1 MNNKTITIDFLHD
14 NYILRDHKVY
24 DVRIIPG
31 VTYLDLVLRSSKKLF
46 DKDFS
51 LSRVLFVEPLSTTE
65 NYDRRL
71 EIKYTPGNQSEYEVL
86 IRSKKID
93 HDGNIYGEW
102 TQHMN
107 CRIDALETS
116 NTKVIFDVENFIQNS
131 EKSYEMATVYQ
142 EARTIAIC
150 HGEFMQTHG
159 KIYQRGDEELMELH
173 LSELAEE
180 FREKMTAHPAFL
192 DGSTFAGS
200 SFKLDDRQDAITNG
214 IPYIP
219 FSVQKFEHALPFP
232 PTVYVY
238 SKRQPVNS
246 DKLPEIIHND
256 ITLFN
261 REGQFLAGFE
271 KIASKRIRDPE
282 SIKKLLETSVLPETK
297 IKEIQHKS
305 PKISE
310 PQKKQTKTVG
320 DKINDFLKER
330 ISEKLNIDP
339 IEIGENIGFYDLGL
353 DSNST
358 MALVRELESTCGHD
372 FYPTL
377 LFEYQTI
384 AELAEYLLLNEKEHF
399 ADLEA
404 KEVIGRAE
412 TIVEIQAQDEVFTTD
427 LAGDLSLADEPIAII
442 GISGRYP
449 MARNISEFWEN
460 LKEGK
465 NCITAIPT
473 DRWDADDNEKSVYN
487 WGGFLD
493 QIDTFDPLFFHISP
507 KEAEKMDPQVRL
519 FLEESWKTLED
530 GGYTPEKLSKKE
542 KVGVFA
548 GVFWTD
554 YQLYRSEQ
562 RADPVY
568 PSSFV
573 SLVANTVSSCF
584 GFQGPSLGIDTQCS
598 SSLTALHLACDSIK
612 KGESTMA
619 LAGGVNLTS
628 HPSKYNWLS
637 NSMFLS
643 SKGKCESFGKGGDG
657 YVPGEG
663 VGAVLLKSLSRA
675 IKDGDQIYAVIKGT
689 AINHDGKS
697 SGFTVPNPKAQA
709 SVIKEAISKA
719 KVKIENFSYIEAHGT
734 GTSLGDPIEIAGLSK
749 IFNLENKQY
758 CSIGSVKS
766 NIGHCESAAGISG
779 VTKVIL
785 QLKNKQLVPSI
796 NSTTLNPHIDFKNSA
811 FKVQQEL
818 EEWKTNNGQPRL
830 AGVSS
835 FGAGGSNAHVILQ
848 EYIPKEQKSYNC
860 SFPVII
866 ILSAKNKDR
875 LKEQV
880 VRLKEHLE
888 SDSSL
893 NLYDVAYTLQIGR
906 KAMEERLAIVAE
918 NREELLGHLSEY
930 VNEITE
936 NCFEGNIKSKTVN
949 FEWNNAEDISGIK
962 TFSKNNSKEI
972 SKLWIRGVLD
982 NWKELYDGELP
993 AVISLPTYPFAKEK
1007 YWISAPKGIKT
1018 ELGNLHALV
1027 HHNTSNLQEQK
1038 FTSVFSGREPF
1049 FEDHKIKGEKILPG
1063 VAYVELARI
1072 AGNLSLDKKVTQ
1084 IKEMTWLHPVKSKDT
1099 DRKISIGISP
1109 EREEF
1114 SYEIYSEDRDQIV
1127 HGHGKLC
1134 TDELEFPSSK
1144 NLEEIKERLKE
1155 FIDKKAY
1162 YKLFEELGFNY
1173 GANFQ
1178 GIEYLSYNEFEVL
1191 SKISLPNQ
1199 KEYLFNLGMLDSALQ
1214 TSAALGI
1221 NKKDQGIALPYK
1233 IGEINFYRKLSEV
1246 IWCHTYFSS
1255 TDDKPESKKYN
1266 IDLLN
1271 DAGEVLVSIKDFEVL
1286 HQFTGRTAGE
1296 EKENEKEGVS
1306 LFKNVW
1312 KETSQKAIEVVSGT
1326 NSQLIILAGASAN
1339 LADKLRENL
1348 VIEVENISSNSEEE
1362 FFITVF
1368 KKVQEKIAQK
1378 IPYDITIV
1386 YENQDYLEKSFV
1398 SGMLKTVSQETLKI
1412 TGRTIGVDDLSVN
1425 QIEEL
1430 SRILEYEISLSDTEV
1445 RYVNGQRQV
1454 KKVEDYDVE
1463 EEKTES
1469 EIIKL
1474 KKDGVYLITGG
1485 LGGLGIVFA
1494 RYLCQDIGAQVILTG
1509 RSKQEHE
1516 LLKLHNCHYYECDI
1530 SDKKALEE
1538 LVAKIENKHKKLDGI
1553 IHSAGV
1559 IRDSFVLKKTV
1570 QEIHQVFSPKIEGT
1584 KNLDEATKHLPLDF
1598 MVYFSSVSG
1607 VTGNIGQADYSAAN
1621 AYLNTYAEFRNS
1633 QKDKGL
1639 RKGKTLS
1646 INWPLWKEGGM
1657 QITNEVLIHL
1667 EKKWGLI
1674 PLPQAEGLDS
1684 FHQLLNSNWHQGIVI
1699 YGKKKGI
1706 SEKFIGSLNGISV
1719 SGKSVQTLQGKGNEE
1734 SRKNVTRFL
1743 KKYLAKELKI
1753 NEEKLELD
1761 VALDEYGIDS
1771 IAISNINNSLNEVFG
1786 DIPSTLFFEYK
1797 TLREL
1802 VGYFEQQYEES
1813 LFNTEEKTETSADSE
1828 VTVSD
1833 KNYKHLVKKK
1843 RFYNQEALP
1852 QKDIAIIGLSGMYP
1866 GSENIAEFWK
1876 NLKTGN
1882 DLVSEI
1888 PKERWDIEG
1897 FYDREKGKKGKSYS
1911 KWGGFIEN
1919 ADKFDADFFSISP
1932 FEAEMMDPQERL
1944 LMQVVWEVI
1953 EDAGYTRSSINK
1965 ATGVNALAEPEN
1977 IVGVYVGVMNQDYQ
1991 LLGIAESLKGNF
2003 ITPTSNS
2010 SSIANRI
2017 SYFYNFSGPS
2027 IGIDTM
2033 CSSSLTAIHL
2043 ACESIQNNSCNLAI
2057 AGGVNIIAHPNKY
2070 FMLSQARFMSSEG
2083 KCKSFGTE
2091 GDGYVPGEGV
2101 GAILLKSLEQAKK
2114 DGDQIYAVIKGSAIN
2129 HGGKTNGYTVPN
2141 PKAQSSVIKKAIDKA
2156 GVKPEDF
2163 SYIEAHGT
2171 GTSLGDPIEILGLNS
2186 AFQVQK
2192 KQFCSIGSVKSNIGH
2207 CESAAGIAGVTKLL
2221 LQLKHK
2227 KLVPSLH
2234 SSTINPNIVFEK
2246 TPFKVQQKLEDWKTL
2261 NNKPRLTAISSF
2273 GAGGSNAHIILEE
2286 YIKDK
2291 SVFTMPFVIIVL
2303 SSKSRSQLRMQ
2314 VSNLYRELEKEDF
2327 DITAVAHTLQTGR
2340 EAMSYRLATV
2350 VSDMKDLKDKLSL
2363 YLIGE
2368 AAGFFENIEALI
2380 AVKDKVARQIS
2391 EHSSKEQYDYLAKQW
2406 ALEGAEIDW
2415 KGLYQNIPGK
2425 ISLPTYPFVKERYWI
2440 PVAPQAKV
2448 DLTLNEKQLHPLVH
2462 RNISGFSDQKYASV
2476 YTGNETF
2483 LSDHKVLEESI
2494 LPGVAYI
2501 ELLRAASADST
2512 GSCVMAIE
2520 DLLLLHPLKV
2530 ATATEVFVEL
2540 QKKQDI
2546 ITGEVYS
2553 FINGEKI
2560 KHGQGLSRLGD
2571 IKSVKIFD
2579 LETLRV
2585 GSKEKIQGSILYE
2598 MLKSSGLSLGSS
2610 FQGVQELYVG
2620 NNYCLSE
2627 LKLPT
2632 ESEYEYSPGL
2642 LDSVLHTIFGLGDK
2656 NGNQYQLSF
2665 PYHIGS
2671 IEFYKNLENV
2681 QSLFGYA
2688 EFSAKTTAT
2697 DQVKSYD
2704 VYLLN
2709 ELGEPLLFMKDFV
2722 ALTGSDNREKDSKP
2736 IKEVVDISS
2745 MSYIPSWRRIT
2756 TQNDI
2761 QVSQGSHLLLTGT
2774 QPVDARIL
2782 SDIKTVLSKDGS
2794 QVTESIEF
2802 PLSSF
2807 DEVPT
2812 IYLLHGITTPSI
2824 TGYVNI
2830 ESEVFKVVKELS
2842 KRYTNQPLQ
2851 IMVLTFH
2858 TLGVYPEE
2866 TVSFYG
2872 SGISGFLSSVLKEEP
2887 KWNVRMVDMQRQD
2900 LTADVVTSVF
2910 SLSSSFAGK
2919 QLCYRSGSF
2928 YELDLVR
2935 YQLQQG
2941 SLGKLKKGGI
2951 YVLLGG
2957 HGGLGRT
2964 TSEYLITQYDAQII
2978 WLGRRSSNAKIQEA
2992 IETLA
2997 LKGKRPY
3004 YHQCDALS
3012 EESMA
3017 EACKEIKSIY
3027 GTVNGL
3033 FHCAIVL
3040 EDSLLAEMNLDKFER
3055 SYLPKSKGSHN
3066 FIDAFKSESL
3076 DFICFYSSFQSFWNG
3091 MGQSNYSAGC
3101 RYKDSYARAV
3111 ETSTGIPTYSI
3122 NWGYWGE
3129 VGVVSDSRYK
3139 TLMSSM
3145 GAGSISSDEGM
3156 QILEEILSGRTRQ
3169 VVAVKLKGKEVMKSL
3184 ERSACEIK
3192 AIEVISSV
3200 SLDEVKEGK
3209 YEVKGSQDIDLFKEI
3224 SLRSILNILLDM
3236 GLKTNAQDWISI
3248 ASLQEKLSIIPLY
3261 QRLFKEII
3269 SEISIA
3275 GYLEKKGDEVRY
3287 LKSGN
3292 INFNIESSF
3301 ENFLEKSSE
3310 NYVSQVKLL
3319 KTSLDSF
3326 SSILRGQIRATD
3338 VLFPNGSMDLV
3349 SPIYKGNAQ
3358 MDYFNDLISEAI
3370 VSAVASAIPSLPAG
3384 SKIKLLEVGAGT
3396 GGTSEILFKKLK
3408 KYEDFIIYKYTD
3420 ISHGFLFYAE
3430 DQYKKMA
3437 PYLSTAIFNI
3447 EESPVHQEIS
3457 LGAYDI
3463 VVGSNVVH
3471 ATKDILNTLTNIKAV
3486 LKQGGML
3493 FLNEISGK
3501 ELFTTLTF
3509 GLLEGWWLYDD
3520 ESLRLS
3526 GSPGLL
3532 KSSWDK
3538 VLKEAGFKQINFYPE
3553 NGEASLAQQMIVAKS
3568 DGIIKILKKEK
3579 LPESVSLLSEKVLPT
3594 TFEAKKEYVEK
3605 VNQKVNQK
3613 VNHEINQEELIT
3625 EITAIVA
3632 STIKHRKEDF
3642 DINKSF
3648 MDYGFDSI
3656 LGTTLVKNINE
3667 SLEIDLSPID
3677 IFNYPNVASLS
3688 AYIELQYKEVLEKK
3702 LIKNNVS
3709 DQKSA
3714 VENVQELQ
3722 NYITESIK
3730 ITEPVS
3736 DLIAPLDNLSI
3747 EDDEIAIIGM
3757 SGRYPKS
3764 KNLDEF
3770 WRNISQGINCVDEV
3784 SKNRW
3789 DLNEHY
3795 KEGGEKTGELYCK
3808 WMGELSDVDK
3818 FDPLFFNI
3826 SPTEAILMDP
3836 QHRIFLEEC
3845 WKSFEDAGYQQ
3856 DDLNGIKCGTYAGI
3870 MINEYTHR
3878 IKESGIDKNQAQMM
3892 TGNSNSIF
3900 AARVAYLLNLKGP
3913 AIAVDTACSS
3923 SLVSIHLACQAL
3935 RTKEVDMAIAGGVS
3949 LYLSVETYKQM
3960 CAAGMLSPTGKCKS
3974 FDNGA
3979 DGFVPGEGVGVVVLK
3994 RLKDA
3999 IRDNDDIKGVIIGS
4013 GINQDGKTNGITAP
4027 NANAQL
4033 SLMKETYE
4041 RYNIKP
4047 ETISY
4052 VETHGTGTK
4061 LGDPI
4066 EIEALKKVFEVV
4078 NTKNYCGIGS
4088 VKSNIG
4094 HTSAAAGIA
4103 SLAKVVLQLKH
4114 EKIAPTINF
4123 EKENELLNIKD
4134 SAFYINTA
4142 LRYWQSDE
4150 SKPRR
4155 AAISSFGF
4163 SGTNAHI
4170 VIEEYKLKE
4179 TYNSPQ
4185 ETAIFP
4191 LSAKNEESLK
4201 NQVRDL
4207 LQFLTDNPEV
4217 NLRDVAYTLQTGRTQ
4232 MEERLVCIAGTTEE
4246 LKAELSAYLDGNT
4259 KEMLCGNI
4267 KKSGTKFFIK
4277 GKAGSAYIKIS
4288 IEEKEMDSLG
4298 QLWVSGVKID
4308 WTLLYQ
4314 EVKLPKKLSLP
4325 TYSFARDRYWIAEKE
4340 LEKKI
4345 EKSTLHPLL
4354 HANYSSLKEQ
4364 KFISNFS
4371 GDESFIKHYK
4381 IKNKNA
4387 IPGIALLEMAREAGF
4402 RSLQKEVSKI
4412 TDVNWLSPVYIKDE
4426 SNVVAINLY
4435 QENDEVVYEIYTTK
4449 NGKEELY
4456 NVGKLSNEIPK
4467 ERNIVSLDSIINRAF
4482 GFKKGTELYDELKE
4496 LGLLYN
4502 ENFQGINQIYY
4513 GKNEALSQIK
4523 KDKEEHFILSPRV
4536 IDIAFQS
4543 CMSSILY
4550 HKEDFRINMLQHI
4563 NEVDIYTSLT
4573 DASWCY
4579 VTKNT
4584 AEKNYDVAFLNKEGH
4599 ILVYLSNF
4607 LLSND
4612 EPLLED
4618 KENDEEKNKLVYLEP
4633 KWEKALLSEKTVNNA
4648 NHLVIIVGEH
4658 YLKNEKLSSISNTII
4673 KQLNTKDPMEFSKL
4687 LFEEV
4692 FRIAAQETPTK
4703 ITVLHENHDWS
4714 YYSYATGLFRT
4725 FQVGNH
4731 QLQGQLLGV
4740 DSFLMNEDKLM
4751 EIIKSEF
4758 NSTDIE
4764 VRYKENERENR
4775 TLKPIHSSPVEKE
4788 SFKIKE
4794 DGVYIITGGAGGLGR
4809 TFAEYLSKKAKNCR
4823 IILVGRSIL
4832 SEEKEATIAKIRGAK
4847 YISCDITNEKQ
4858 LQKCIDEIRN
4868 EFGAINGIIH
4878 SAGAVS
4884 SVENPDQFLTTIESS
4899 AVLLPKIKGTQYLDE
4914 FTKDD
4919 SLDFVVYFSSISGAL
4934 EGVVSLNL
4942 SDYALANAFL
4952 SSYAYQRNKNVLEG
4966 NRKGKTISINWPVW
4980 KESGLYDV
4988 KSEQWAEEILRL
5000 KSLPTHKGLFAFE
5013 EILSHDHTQ
5022 VMVLYGEEKKIIKHY
5037 ESKKEKATQDT
5048 SVLVEQITEEILN
5061 ITAEILTLK
5070 PQDIDKSERLAEY
5083 GFDSILLTKLAQ
5095 SINNFYGLDIMPIE
5109 FFNHPTIDELAQFLV
5124 ENHSDTLS
5132 NKSNEEIF
5140 NETIVV
5146 QPTVQKLHTAK
5157 SIERYRDKKTNIAD
5171 SNNSLV
5177 TDDIAIIGLGAAFS
5191 GAKNSAELWENIVAG
5206 ELLTTTTSN
5215 SLHYGEVTVGY
5226 DEKYL
5231 GKLNLS
5237 EEKYKLLS
5245 RQQQMIFSVLGQAI
5259 VENQLSL
5266 KELSSSSTGVFI
5278 GAQQVFINDRE
5289 LNEMQNFQDQRSYL
5303 IPNKISFHLNLKGPS
5318 EVVNT
5323 SCTSAYVALHRA
5335 MQSISLGECEQAI
5348 IGGVNIIPK
5357 TELQKIDL
5365 SEIKELLSNGNT
5377 TKSFSNEGTGFVS
5390 SEGAGVI
5397 IIKSLKK
5404 AKADHNKILALI
5416 KSSAI
5421 FHGGRGFSLEA
5432 PSPSGIREA
5441 VLMSFRKAKISPE
5454 TVDYI
5459 EAHGIANPFADAIEL
5474 QALNDV
5480 YKELSSESDKKW
5492 HVGSIKPTIGHPEFA
5507 SGIASLIK
5515 VVKAF
5520 EHQTIPGISGLSN
5533 INNQI
5538 ENDHA
5543 LILEDKGSVWE
5554 KKHYVRRAALNG
5566 YAIGGVNAHIILEEY
5581 TEESG
5586 TLPEEFN
5593 KRTSQI
5599 EHIKKNIEH
5608 QVQKSNSIVAP
5619 VESNKEEIVLNNA
5632 ELNVIIEKELKLI
5645 WSEVLELES
5654 EVISV
5659 ERSFFELGG
5668 HSLNAMYLLNQINEK
5683 FTVKLSLHQILSL
5696 NTIGLMTEYISE
5708 KALENKDLPIF
5719 RNQDDLNNNE
5729 EHHLFPKL
5737 NIAAV
5742 KDFGDQQWFDTFHQQ
5757 EKIVIRKNILE
5768 EHCFNMSF
5776 LIRFKQVDPE
5786 ILQNVI
5792 QVLLK
5797 RHESLR
5803 TSFKI
5808 IDGEIKQYVEN
5819 SIPEIAIEYIDI
5831 SNDINKNQ
5839 LIGQIRKNS
5848 NNVRFDL
5855 EKLPLF
5861 HLKVVRYSPEM
5872 SGLLFTIDHII
5883 SDGVSMN
5890 ILSKEIH
5897 QLYTAFSEGKE
5908 NPLEPLKFQY
5918 KDYAMWVNEFSKSEK
5933 ALSLKE
5939 KYLEKIQNS
5948 IRKTNDQYNIT
5959 YKEKLSAEIQIA
5971 AKGRPVDQFSNA
5983 YGKVV
5988 NLYQEQGSSYKIFVK
6003 GTNYENLQ
6011 KLTLNNGSS
6020 IFMNIV
6026 SVFLLVF
6033 YKINQTNHLR
6043 FSVPYST
6050 RVFKEFEEMVGWFS
6064 TSIILALDI
6073 DDSLT
6078 FKEFV
6083 LMATEEM
6090 FDTSQNRFYP
6100 HEEILNDLDVPLR
6113 VLTPTFFN
6121 FITGVYTEMDLENF
6135 GEGHSE
6141 EGSGHFNLKGLFV
6154 PFNSGILFNLEYN
6167 REAYSAEDIEYM
6179 IQNYFIILDHLVKN
6193 EDTPIAEILK
6203 TIPQN
6208 AILIN

>member
-1 MNNKTITIDFLHD
+1 MNNKIITIDFLHD

-46 DKDFS
+46 NKDFS
-51 LSRVLFVEPLSTTE
+51 LSRILFVEPLSTTE
-65 NYDRRL
+65 DYDRRL
-71 EIKYTPGNQSEYEVL
+71 EITYSTGNQSEYEVV
-86 IRSKKID
+86 IRSQKID
-93 HDGNIYGEW
+93 HNGQTFGEW
-102 TQHMN
+102 IRHMN
-107 CRIDALETS
+107 CRIDSVEKLSSEIT
-116 NTKVIFDVENFIQNS
+116 FDVENFIINS
-131 EKSYEMATVYQ
+131 EKDYEMATVYQ
-142 EARTIAIC
+142 EAKTIAIC

-180 FREKMTAHPAFL
+180 YREKMTAHPAFL
-192 DGSTFAGS
+192 DGATFAGS
-200 SFKLDDRQDAITNG
+200 SFKLDDRDDSITNG
-214 IPYIP
+214 VPYIP
-219 FSVQKFEHALPFP
+219 FSIQKFEKVLPFP
-232 PTVYVY
+232 STVYVY
-238 SKRQPVNS
+238 SKRQPVTS

-256 ITLFN
+256 IMLFN
-261 REGQFLAGFE
+261 REGKFLASFE

-282 SIKKLLETSVLPETK
+282 SIKKLLEKPDLLSETK
-297 IKEIQHKS
+297 S
-305 PKISE
+305 PELQYKTTNVLQ
-310 PQKKQTKTVG
+310 PQKKQAKTIE
-320 DKINDFLKER
+320 DKIKDFLKEK
-330 ISEKLNIDP
+330 IAEKLDADP

-358 MALVRELESTCGHD
+358 MALVRELESKCQHD

-384 AELAEYLLLNEKEHF
+384 AELGEYLLLNEKEHF
-399 ADLEA
+399 ADFESKEFIIEEEA
-404 KEVIGRAE
+404 AK
-412 TIVEIQAQDEVFTTD
+412 DEVFFTND
-427 LAGDLSLADEPIAII
+427 LVGDSTVADEPIAII

-449 MARNISEFWEN
+449 MAKNISEFWEN

-465 NCITAIPT
+465 NCITEIPT
-473 DRWDADDNEKSVYN
+473 DRWDTDDNEKKVYN

-507 KEAEKMDPQVRL
+507 KEAENMDPQVRL

-530 GGYTPEKLSKKE
+530 GGYTPEELSKKE

-562 RADPVY
+562 RIDPVY

-573 SLVANTVSSCF
+573 SLVANTVSSSF
-584 GFQGPSLGIDTQCS
+584 GFHGPSLGIDTQCS

-612 KGESTMA
+612 KGECTVA

-663 VGAVLLKSLSRA
+663 VGVVLLKSLSKA
-675 IKDGDQIYAVIKGT
+675 IKDGDQIYALIKGT

-709 SVIKEAISKA
+709 LVIKEAIAKA
-719 KVKIENFSYIEAHGT
+719 KVDIKNFSYIEAHGT
-734 GTSLGDPIEIAGLSK
+734 GTSLGDPIEIAGLAK

-758 CSIGSVKS
+758 CRIGSVKS

-785 QLKNKQLVPSI
+785 QLKHKQLVPSI

-811 FKVQQEL
+811 FRVQQEL
-818 EEWKTNNGQPRL
+818 EEWKAVNDQPRL

-835 FGAGGSNAHVILQ
+835 FGAGGSNSHIILE
-848 EYIPKEQKSYNC
+848 EYIPKSRKIYTAN
-860 SFPVII
+860 FPAII
-866 ILSAKNKDR
+866 VLSAKNKNR
-875 LKEQV
+875 LREQV
-880 VRLKEHLE
+880 LNLKEHLE
-888 SDSSL
+888 SVSDQ
-893 NLYDVAYTLQIGR
+893 NLYDIAYTLQIGR
-906 KAMEERLAIVAE
+906 KAMEQRLAIVAE
-918 NREELLGHLSEY
+918 NKKELLAYLDDY
-930 VNEITE
+930 LNEITE
-936 NCFEGNIKSKTVN
+936 NCFEGNVKNKTIN
-949 FEWNNAEDISGIK
+949 FELNNDSEDIYVGSV
-962 TFSKNNSKEI
+962 FADKNIEEI
-972 SKLWIRGVLD
+972 AKLWIRGLHN
-982 NWKELYDGELP
+982 NWKELYGNETP
-993 AVISLPTYPFAKEK
+993 VVVSLPTYPFAKEK
-1007 YWISAPKGIKT
+1007 YWISTSIKSNS
-1018 ELGNLHALV
+1018 GKLHALI
-1027 HHNTSNLQEQK
+1027 HQNTSNLQEQK
-1038 FTSVFSGREPF
+1038 FTSVFNGTEPF

-1072 AGNLSLDKKVTQ
+1072 AGNLSLDKKVSQ
-1084 IKEMTWLHPVKSKDT
+1084 ITDITWLHPIKSKNIES
-1099 DRKISIGISP
+1099 KISIEISH

-1114 SYEIYSEDRDQIV
+1114 GYEIYSEDENQIV
-1127 HGHGKLC
+1127 HGHGKLH
-1134 TDELEFPSSK
+1134 THELMSPDKK
-1144 NLEEIKERLKE
+1144 NLDDIKQNLIESL
-1155 FIDKKAY
+1155 DKKAY
-1162 YKLFEELGFNY
+1162 YKLFEELGFSY
-1173 GANFQ
+1173 GMSFQ
-1178 GIEYLSYNEFEVL
+1178 GIESLSYNESEVL
-1191 SKISLPNQ
+1191 SKISLPKQ

-1214 TSAALGI
+1214 TCAVLGI
-1221 NKKDQGIALPYK
+1221 NKKDQEIALPFK
-1233 IGEINFYRKLSEV
+1233 IGEISFYKELSEIV
-1246 IWCHTYFSS
+1246 WCHTYLSDES
-1255 TDDKPESKKYN
+1255 NKPESKKYN
-1266 IDLLN
+1266 IDLLS
-1271 DAGEVLVSIKDFEVL
+1271 DTGDILISIKDFEVL
-1286 HQFTGRTAGE
+1286 RQFKKTASGLAI
-1296 EKENEKEGVS
+1296 ENEKEGMS

-1312 KETSQKAIEVVSGT
+1312 KDALKKEAETVSGT
-1326 NSQLIILAGASAN
+1326 NSQLILLAGASAN
-1339 LADKLRENL
+1339 LADKLREDL
-1348 VIEVENISSNSEEE
+1348 VIEVESIISNSEEE
-1362 FFITVF
+1362 FFIAVF
-1368 KKVQEKIAQK
+1368 EKVQEKIAEK
-1378 IPYDITIV
+1378 TPCDITIV

-1398 SGMLKTVSQETLKI
+1398 SGLLKTVSQETLKI

-1425 QIEEL
+1425 QSEEL
-1430 SRILEYEISLSDTEV
+1430 SRILECEASLSDAEV
-1445 RYVNGQRQV
+1445 RYINGQRQV
-1454 KKVEDYDVE
+1454 KKVEDYNE
-1463 EEKTES
+1463 EDEKTER
-1469 EIIKL
+1469 EENVKI

-1494 RYLCQDIGAQVILTG
+1494 KYLSEDIGAQVILTG
-1509 RSKQEHE
+1509 RSEQEHE
-1516 LLKLHNCHYYECDI
+1516 LLKLQNCNYYQCDI
-1530 SDKKALEE
+1530 SDKKALEQ
-1538 LVAKIENKHKKLDGI
+1538 LIAKIENKHQKLDGI

-1559 IRDSFVLKKTV
+1559 IRDSFILKKTS
-1570 QEIHQVFSPKIEGT
+1570 QEIHQVFLPKIEGT

-1598 MVYFSSVSG
+1598 LIFFSSVSG
-1607 VTGNIGQADYSAAN
+1607 VTGNIGQADYASAN
-1621 AYLNTYAEFRNS
+1621 AYLNNYAEFRNN
-1633 QKDKGL
+1633 QRDNGL

-1646 INWPLWKEGGM
+1646 INWPLWKDGGM
-1657 QITNEVLIHL
+1657 QITNEVLVHL

-1674 PLPQAEGLDS
+1674 PLPQSEGLES
-1684 FHQLLNSNWHQGIVI
+1684 FHKLLNSKLNHGIVI

-1706 SEKFIGSLNGISV
+1706 SEKFIGSLNGMTV
-1719 SGKSVQTLQGKGNEE
+1719 SGKSVHVAQVSNKE
-1734 SRKNVTRFL
+1734 SRENVTRFL
-1743 KKYLAKELKI
+1743 KKHLAKELKI
-1753 NEEKLELD
+1753 DQEKLELD

-1771 IAISNINNSLNEVFG
+1771 IAISNINNNLGEIFG
-1786 DIPSTLFFEYK
+1786 EIPSTLFFEYK
-1797 TLREL
+1797 TLGEL
-1802 VGYFEQQYEES
+1802 VNYFEREYEAA
-1813 LFNTEEKTETSADSE
+1813 LFHTDEKVNQTSNDLE
-1828 VTVSD
+1828 LPVH
-1833 KNYKHLVKKK
+1833 NYNSKHHAKKK
-1843 RFYNQEALP
+1843 RFYTQEAP
-1852 QKDIAIIGLSGMYP
+1852 QQKDIAIIGLSGIYP
-1866 GSENIAEFWK
+1866 GSRNIAEFWK
-1876 NLKTGN
+1876 NLQDGN

-1888 PKERWDIEG
+1888 PEERWDLEN

-1919 ADKFDADFFSISP
+1919 IDKFDADFFNISP

-1944 LMQVVWEVI
+1944 FMQVVWEVI
-1953 EDAGYTRSSINK
+1953 EDSGYTRSSINK
-1965 ATGVNALAEPEN
+1965 PIRVNSTTEETEN
-1977 IVGVYVGVMNQDYQ
+1977 TVGVYVGVMNQDYQ
-1991 LLGIAESLKGNF
+1991 LLGIEERLKGNF

-2083 KCKSFGTE
+2083 KCKSFGVG

-2101 GAILLKSLEQAKK
+2101 GAILLKSLEEAKK

-2141 PKAQSSVIKKAIDKA
+2141 PKAQSIVIEKAINKA
-2156 GVKPEDF
+2156 GVKPENF

-2171 GTSLGDPIEILGLNS
+2171 GTSLGDPIEILGLNT
-2186 AFQVQK
+2186 AFQVEE
-2192 KQFCSIGSVKSNIGH
+2192 KQYCSIGSVKSNIGH

-2221 LQLKHK
+2221 LQLKYK
-2227 KLVPSLH
+2227 QLVPSLH
-2234 SSTINPNIVFEK
+2234 SSVINPNIVFEK
-2246 TPFKVQQKLEDWKTL
+2246 TPFKVQQKLEHWQTTND
-2261 NNKPRLTAISSF
+2261 KPRLTAISSF

-2286 YIKDK
+2286 FIKDK
-2291 SVFTMPFVIIVL
+2291 SLFTVPFVIIVL

-2314 VSNLYRELEKEDF
+2314 VSNLYRELEKEDLN
-2327 DITAVAHTLQTGR
+2327 ITAVAYTLQTGR
-2340 EAMSYRLATV
+2340 EAMPYRLATV
-2350 VSDMKDLKDKLSL
+2350 VSDMADLKDKLSS

-2368 AAGFFENIEALI
+2368 VTGFFENTDELK
-2380 AVKDKVARQIS
+2380 AVKDAIEVKS
-2391 EHSSKEQYDYLAKQW
+2391 FKKSSKEHYDHLAQQW
-2406 ALEGAEIDW
+2406 VLEGVQIDW
-2415 KGLYQNIPGK
+2415 KGLYENIPVK
-2425 ISLPTYPFVKERYWI
+2425 VSLPTYPFVKESYWI
-2440 PVAPQAKV
+2440 PIEPAA
-2448 DLTLNEKQLHPLVH
+2448 TININSNEKQLHPLLH
-2462 RNISGFSDQKYASV
+2462 RNVSRFSDQKYVSL
-2476 YTGNETF
+2476 YTGSEGF

-2501 ELLRAASADST
+2501 ELLRAAIAESS
-2512 GSCVMAIE
+2512 GLRVMKIE
-2520 DLLLLHPLKV
+2520 NLLLLHPLKV
-2530 ATATEVFVEL
+2530 NKATEVFVEL
-2540 QKKQDI
+2540 QKKSDS

-2553 FINGEKI
+2553 FINGERTQ
-2560 KHGQGLSRLGD
+2560 HCQAVSRLGD
-2571 IKSVKIFD
+2571 IKAVKKFD
-2579 LETLRV
+2579 IEALLTE
-2585 GSKEKIQGSILYE
+2585 SKEKLQGSLLYE
-2598 MLKSSGLSLGSS
+2598 MLKSAGLSLGNS
-2610 FQGVQELYVG
+2610 FQGVKELHIG

-2627 LKLPT
+2627 LRLPT
-2632 ESEYEYSPGL
+2632 ELGYEYSPGI
-2642 LDSVLHTIFGLGDK
+2642 LDSVLHTIFGLNRK
-2656 NGNQYQLSF
+2656 KENQSQLSF

-2671 IEFYKNLENV
+2671 IEFYKNLENTK
-2681 QSLFGYA
+2681 SLFGYA
-2688 EFSAKTTAT
+2688 EFSSKTNSA

-2709 ELGEPLLFMKDFV
+2709 ELGESLLFIKDFV
-2722 ALTGSDNREKDSKP
+2722 ALTGSGNKEKDSMP
-2736 IKEVVDISS
+2736 LKEVLDVSS
-2745 MSYIPSWRRIT
+2745 MSYLPSWRRILT
-2756 TQNDI
+2756 EHEI
-2761 QVSQGSHLLLTGT
+2761 KSSQGFHLLITGT
-2774 QPVDARIL
+2774 QPIDSHVL
-2782 SDIKTVLSKDGS
+2782 SDIKSILSKDGDK
-2794 QVTESIEF
+2794 VTESIEF
-2802 PLSSF
+2802 PLVSF
-2807 DEVPT
+2807 DEVPK
-2812 IYLLHGITTPSI
+2812 IYLLHGLTTSSTSDYI
-2824 TGYVNI
+2824 NV
-2830 ESEVFKVVKELS
+2830 ESEVFAVVKELS

-2851 IMVLTFH
+2851 ITSLTID
-2858 TLGVYPEE
+2858 TLGVYSEE
-2866 TVSFYG
+2866 KISFYG

-2887 KWNVRMVDMQRQD
+2887 KWNIRMIDMKRQD
-2900 LTADVVTSVF
+2900 LKPAILESIF
-2910 SLSSSFAGK
+2910 SLSPSFSGK
-2919 QLCYRSGSF
+2919 QFCWRSGSF

-2935 YQLQQG
+2935 YKLEHR
-2941 SLGKLKKGGI
+2941 LGKLKKGGV

-2964 TSEYLITQYDAQII
+2964 TTDYLITHYDAQII
-2978 WLGRRSSNAKIQEA
+2978 WLGRRSYDATIKKDQDILS
-2992 IETLA
+2992 

-3004 YHQCDALS
+3004 YYQCDALS
-3012 EESMA
+3012 DQSIM
-3017 EACKEIKSIY
+3017 EAYTQIKNLY

-3040 EDSLLAEMNLDKFER
+3040 EDSLLAEMSLDKFER

-3066 FIDAFKSESL
+3066 LINAFKSEPL

-3101 RYKDSYARAV
+3101 TYKDSYARYV
-3111 ETSTGIPTYSI
+3111 EASTGIPSYSI

-3139 TLMSSM
+3139 ILMNSM
-3145 GAGSISSDEGM
+3145 GAESISSNEGM
-3156 QILEEILSGRTRQ
+3156 QILEEVLSGEPRQ
-3169 VVAVKLKGKEVMKSL
+3169 VIAVKLKGKEVFKSL
-3184 ERSACEIK
+3184 ERSACEIS
-3192 AIEVISSV
+3192 VIKTMSTV
-3200 SLDEVKEGK
+3200 SLNEVKEGN
-3209 YEVKGSQDIDLFKEI
+3209 YETKGVQDIDVFKNI
-3224 SLRSILNILLDM
+3224 SRRLLLGVLLDM
-3236 GLKTNAQDWISI
+3236 GLETNAINWISI
-3248 ASLQEKLSIIPLY
+3248 VNLQEKLRVIGLY
-3261 QRLFKEII
+3261 KRLFEEIV
-3269 SEISIA
+3269 SELSDA
-3275 GYLEKKGDEVRY
+3275 GYLERKGDEVRY
-3287 LKSGN
+3287 LKSEN
-3292 INFNIESSF
+3292 SDFNIANSF
-3301 ENFLEKSSE
+3301 ENFLENSSE
-3310 NYVSQVKLL
+3310 NYLPQVTLL
-3319 KTSLDSF
+3319 KTCLDSF
-3326 SSILRGQIRATD
+3326 SSILSGQIRATD
-3338 VLFPNGSMDLV
+3338 VLFPSGSLDLV

-3358 MDYFNDLISEAI
+3358 MDYFNELISDSI
-3370 VSAVASAIPSLPAG
+3370 VSAVASGINSLPVG

-3396 GGTSEILFKKLK
+3396 GGTSEILFKKLE
-3408 KYEDFIIYKYTD
+3408 KYKDFIEYKYTD

-3430 DQYKKMA
+3430 DKYKEMA
-3437 PYLSTAIFNI
+3437 PYLSTCIFNI
-3447 EESPVHQEIS
+3447 EESPIHQEIP
-3457 LGAYDI
+3457 LGEYDI

-3471 ATKDILNTLTNIKAV
+3471 ATKNILNTLTNIKAV

-3520 ESLRLS
+3520 EELRLT

-3538 VLKEAGFKQINFYPE
+3538 VLKEAGFKQINFFPKKTE
-3553 NGEASLAQQMIVAKS
+3553 SSLAQQMIVAKS
-3568 DGIIKILKKEK
+3568 DGMVKIFKDEK
-3579 LPESVSLLSEKVLPT
+3579 VKESVSLPSEAAALK
-3594 TFEAKKEYVEK
+3594 TFDEKKEYT
-3605 VNQKVNQK
+3605 QKL
-3613 VNHEINQEELIT
+3613 NHEINKEELIT

-3632 STIKHRKEDF
+3632 STIKYRKEDF

-3667 SLEIDLSPID
+3667 AFDIDLSPID
-3677 IFNYPNVASLS
+3677 IFNYPTVASLS
-3688 AYIELQYKEVLEKK
+3688 AYIELQYKEILEKK
-3702 LIKNNVS
+3702 LSSNIALGQKNPIENIEELHNQTKEY
-3709 DQKSA
+3709 QKI
-3714 VENVQELQ
+3714 E
-3722 NYITESIK
+3722 
-3730 ITEPVS
+3730 EP
-3736 DLIAPLDNLSI
+3736 LLDLSI
-3747 EDDEIAIIGM
+3747 SSGSSYILDDEIAIIGM

-3770 WRNISQGINCVDEV
+3770 WSNISQGIDCVDEV

-3935 RTKEVDMAIAGGVS
+3935 RSKEVDMAIAGGVS

-3974 FDNGA
+3974 FDNDA

-4027 NANAQL
+4027 NANSQL
-4033 SLMKETYE
+4033 SLMKEIYE

-4066 EIEALKKVFEVV
+4066 EIEALKKVFEVS

-4103 SLAKVVLQLKH
+4103 SLAKVILQLKH

-4123 EKENELLNIKD
+4123 ENENELLNIKE
-4134 SAFYINTA
+4134 SAFYINKA
-4142 LRYWQSDE
+4142 LRDWQYNE

-4170 VIEEYKLKE
+4170 VIEEYKSKE
-4179 TYNSPQ
+4179 TYPSHLGA
-4185 ETAIFP
+4185 AIFP
-4191 LSAKNEESLK
+4191 ISAKNTESLK
-4201 NQVRDL
+4201 NQVKDL
-4207 LQFLTDNPEV
+4207 KQFLIENPEV
-4217 NLRDVAYTLQTGRTQ
+4217 QLHDIAYTLQVGRTP
-4232 MEERLVCIAGTTEE
+4232 MEERLVCIASNVEE
-4246 LKAELSAYLDGNT
+4246 LKLELSNYLDGNT
-4259 KEMLCGNI
+4259 KEMLQGNI

-4288 IEEKEMDSLG
+4288 IEEKELDSLG
-4298 QLWVSGVKID
+4298 QLWVSGIKID

-4314 EVKLPKKLSLP
+4314 EIKFPKRISLP
-4325 TYSFARDRYWIAEKE
+4325 TYSFIRESYWVAEKK
-4340 LEKKI
+4340 LEIKT

-4354 HANYSSLKEQ
+4354 HTNYSSLKEQ

-4371 GDESFIKHYK
+4371 GEEFFIKNYK

-4387 IPGIALLEMAREAGF
+4387 IPAGALLEMAREAGF
-4402 RSLQKEVSKI
+4402 QSLIEDVVKI
-4412 TDVNWLSPVYIKDE
+4412 TDVNWLSPVYINKD
-4426 SNVVAINLY
+4426 SNEVAINLY
-4435 QENDEVVYEIYTTK
+4435 QEKEETVYEIYSLK
-4449 NGKEELY
+4449 DGKEDLH
-4456 NVGKLSNEIPK
+4456 NTGKLSSEVPK
-4467 ERNIVSLDSIINRAF
+4467 ERKNITLESIINRAT
-4482 GFKKGTELYDELKE
+4482 GFKNGKELYGELNDI
-4496 LGLLYN
+4496 GLYYN
-4502 ENFQGINQIYY
+4502 ESFQVINKIYY
-4513 GKNEALSQIK
+4513 GRNEAISQIK
-4523 KDKEEHFILSPRV
+4523 RNKKEESFILSPDV
-4536 IDIAFQS
+4536 IDAAFQT
-4543 CMSSILY
+4543 CMANILY
-4550 HKEDFRINMLQHI
+4550 HKEDFVLNALKYIQ
-4563 NEVDIYTSLT
+4563 EVDIYKSLK

-4579 VTKNT
+4579 VAKNNT
-4584 AEKNYDVAFLNKEGH
+4584 EKDFDVAFLNEEGE

-4607 LLSND
+4607 LLSNEETLPD
-4612 EPLLED
+4612 YR
-4618 KENDEEKNKLVYLEP
+4618 ENADEKNKLFYLEP
-4633 KWEKALLSEKTVNNA
+4633 KWDKVLLSEKARTIS
-4648 NHLVIIVGEH
+4648 NHLVIIVGENQI
-4658 YLKNEKLSSISNTII
+4658 KTEEISSIPNTTV
-4673 KQLNTKDPMEFSKL
+4673 KQINTKDPMEFSKL

-4692 FRIAAQETPTK
+4692 SIIAAQDKSTK
-4703 ITVLHENHDWS
+4703 ITVLHENQDWY
-4714 YYSYATGLFRT
+4714 YYSYATGIFRT
-4725 FQVGNH
+4725 FQLGNH

-4740 DSFLMNEDKLM
+4740 DSFLMNDNELF

-4758 NSTDIE
+4758 QSTDIE
-4764 VRYKENERENR
+4764 VRYQENERESR
-4775 TLKPIHSSPVEKE
+4775 TLQPIHTNQIVNE
-4788 SFKIKE
+4788 SFKIKD
-4794 DGVYIITGGAGGLGR
+4794 DGVYIITGGAGGLGKI
-4809 TFAEYLSKKAKNCR
+4809 FAQYLSSKAKKCK
-4823 IILVGRSIL
+4823 IILVGRSVL
-4832 SEEKEATIAKIRGAK
+4832 SEEKEAEIANIQGAK
-4847 YISCDITNEKQ
+4847 YNLCDITDEKK
-4858 LQKCIDEIRN
+4858 LKKLIDEIRE
-4868 EFGAINGIIH
+4868 EFGSINGIIH
-4878 SAGAVS
+4878 AAGAVTS
-4884 SVENPDQFLTTIESS
+4884 RENTNQFLKSIESS
-4899 AVLLPKIKGTQYLDE
+4899 EVLLPKIKGTQYLDE

-4919 SLDFVVYFSSISGAL
+4919 SLDFVIYFSSISGAL
-4934 EGVVSLNL
+4934 EGAVSLNL

-4952 SSYAYQRNKNVLEG
+4952 SSFANQRNKNVLEG
-4966 NRKGKTISINWPVW
+4966 RRKGKTISINWPVW
-4980 KESGLYDV
+4980 KDIGLYNV
-4988 KSEQWAEEILRL
+4988 KSEQWTEEILGI
-5000 KSLPTHKGLFAFE
+5000 KSLPADKGLIAFE
-5013 EILSHDHTQ
+5013 EILRHDSTQ
-5022 VMVLYGEEKKIIKHY
+5022 VMVLYGEENKIIKHY
-5037 ESKKEKATQDT
+5037 KDEGRKEKTTQNISALTD
-5048 SVLVEQITEEILN
+5048 QITQEIIN

-5070 PQDIDKSERLAEY
+5070 PTDIDKSERLAEY
-5083 GFDSILLTKLAQ
+5083 GFDSILLTKFAQ

-5109 FFNHPTIDELAQFLV
+5109 FFNHPTIEEIVQFLV
-5124 ENHSDTLS
+5124 DNYSETLS
-5132 NKSNEEIF
+5132 NNSNLEIIDEKIF
-5140 NETIVV
+5140 A
-5146 QPTVQKLHTAK
+5146 QPIKQNFSDTKIIPRH
-5157 SIERYRDKKTNIAD
+5157 RNKKINVPD
-5171 SNNSLV
+5171 NYSSLA

-5191 GAKNSAELWENIVAG
+5191 GAKNSAELWSNIIEG
-5206 ELLTTTTSN
+5206 ELLTTTASN
-5215 SLHYGEVTVGY
+5215 SLHYGETTVNY
-5226 DEKYL
+5226 EEKYL
-5231 GKLNLS
+5231 GNLNLS

-5245 RQQQMIFSVLGQAI
+5245 RQQQMMFSVLGQAI
-5259 VENQLSL
+5259 VENQISL

-5278 GAQQVFINDRE
+5278 GAQQVFINDKE

-5335 MQSISLGECEQAI
+5335 MQSISLGECDQAI
-5348 IGGVNIIPK
+5348 VGGVNIIPK
-5357 TELQKIDL
+5357 TELQKINL
-5365 SEIKELLSNGNT
+5365 TEIKELLSNSNT
-5377 TKSFSNEGTGFVS
+5377 TKSFSNEGTGFIS

-5421 FHGGRGFSLEA
+5421 FHGGKGFSLEA

-5441 VLMSFRKAKISPE
+5441 VIMSFRKAKINPE
-5454 TVDYI
+5454 TIDYI

-5474 QALNDV
+5474 QTLNDV
-5480 YKELSSESDKKW
+5480 YKELSSNPDKKW
-5492 HVGSIKPTIGHPEFA
+5492 HIGSIKPTIGHPEFA

-5520 EHQTIPGISGLSN
+5520 ENKKIPGISGLSN

-5538 ENDHA
+5538 ENDHS
-5543 LILEDKGSVWE
+5543 LILKDKGSIWE
-5554 KKHYVRRAALNG
+5554 EKHYARRAALNG

-5581 TEESG
+5581 IDESII
-5586 TLPEEFN
+5586 PRDEF
-5593 KRTSQI
+5593 
-5599 EHIKKNIEH
+5599 KNLVI
-5608 QVQKSNSIVAP
+5608 QKSEPIKNSIEASTQKVNP
-5619 VESNKEEIVLNNA
+5619 SVGVNEINKEKIVWNEG
-5632 ELNVIIEKELKLI
+5632 ELNIIIEEELKVI
-5645 WSEVLELES
+5645 WAEVLELES
-5654 EVISV
+5654 EIISV
-5659 ERSFFELGG
+5659 EKSFFELGG

-5696 NTIGLMTEYISE
+5696 NTIELMSEYISE
-5708 KALENKDLPIF
+5708 KALQNKDLPIF
-5719 RNQDDLNNNE
+5719 RDQDDLNNNE
-5729 EHHLFPKL
+5729 VNHVFPKL
-5737 NIAAV
+5737 NISTV
-5742 KDFGDQQWFDTFHQQ
+5742 KDHGDQQWFEAFHQQ

-5776 LIRFKQVDPE
+5776 LIRFKQVDAK
-5786 ILQNVI
+5786 ILERVI
-5792 QVLLK
+5792 QELLK

-5808 IDGEIKQYVEN
+5808 IDGHVKQYVEKN
-5819 SIPEIAIEYIDI
+5819 IPEIAIEYIDI
-5831 SNDINKNQ
+5831 SNDINKDQ
-5839 LIGQIRKNS
+5839 LIAQIRKSS

-5861 HLKVVRYSPEM
+5861 HLKVVKYSEEM

-5890 ILSKEIH
+5890 ILSKEIQ
-5897 QLYTAFSEGKE
+5897 QLYVAFSEGKE
-5908 NPLEPLKFQY
+5908 TPLAPVKFQY
-5918 KDYAMWVNEFSKSEK
+5918 KDYALWVNEFSKSEK
-5933 ALSLKE
+5933 ALLLKE
-5939 KYLEKIQNS
+5939 KYLDKIRNS
-5948 IRKTNDQYNIT
+5948 ISKTNDQYDLT
-5959 YKEKLSAEIQIA
+5959 YKEKLSSEIQIA
-5971 AKGRPVDQFSNA
+5971 AKGRPIDKFSNA

-6011 KLTLNNGSS
+6011 KLTSNNGSS

-6026 SVFLLVF
+6026 SVFILVF
-6033 YKINQTNHLR
+6033 YKINKTNHLR

-6050 RVFKEFEEMVGWFS
+6050 RIFKEFEEMVGWFS

-6073 DDSLT
+6073 NDSLS

-6083 LMATEEM
+6083 LLATEEM
-6090 FDTSQNRFYP
+6090 FETSQNRFYP

-6135 GEGHSE
+6135 GEGHSKD
-6141 EGSGHFNLKGLFV
+6141 GSGHFNLKGLFV

-6167 REAYSAEDIEYM
+6167 REAYSAEDIDYI
-6179 IQNYFIILDHLVKN
+6179 IQNYFIILDQLVKN
-6193 EDTPIAEILK
+6193 EGAPISEILK
-6203 TIPQN
+6203 NIPQN
-6208 AILIN
+6208 LTLTN